1 MRLSFTTPVATAL
14 CLAALCATACER
26 VSSDRYADAFPL
38 FGGLTEER
46 FDASCRAFRA
56 RQHADRTLE
65 TEAPP
70 EIDWAPDIYAAI
82 ERATREDKPIF
93 ISTHVNLNGDADRD
107 V

>member
-1 MRLSFTTPVATAL
+1 MRLSFPTPVAIAVS
-14 CLAALCATACER
+14 LAALGATGCER
-26 VSSDRYADAFPL
+26 VPSDGYADAFPL

-65 TEAPP
+65 TKAPP
-70 EIDWAPDIYAAI
+70 EIDWAPDVYAAI